1 MGQVNFATVDNVF
14 KTYFFPRMERI
25 GYEEQPT
32 LGMLPKDTNFYGRAT
47 AGLQFDVAYEVPAG
61 MSADFNT
68 ALMNAG
74 NGSYA
79 TFTIRR
85 ARYYQII
92 NLDNETME
100 ASASDD
106 GAYVDLKKEE
116 VSTGIKATTEKLGNG
131 LFRNHGG
138 SIGRA
143 NGLSTATVTLLNQGD
158 IVNYRRNMK
167 INLATTDG
175 TSGSVRA
182 GQTSV
187 LSVDRPNGKIT
198 LAPTFAADIPG
209 ASLGAGGDFIFP
221 AGDFGLGIYGFDSYI
236 PAAAPSPGD
245 AVFGF
250 DRSVDTRLSG
260 LRYDGSL
267 LNISDAIIK
276 ALAQFRVEA
285 GSGSIDTVITDYN
298 RFADFSLDLGA
309 KAMRKESGTGEVGY
323 DTIKVHSG
331 GRPVEVMADH
341 NCQANIAWALTK
353 RTWQWKSLG
362 KTPRFFTEASG
373 SNFVVDP
380 TADGVQIR
388 AGWRGNLLG
397 LAPGLNG
404 RITVPTV

>member
-1 MGQVNFATVDNVF
+1 MGQVNFSTVDNVF
-14 KTYFFPRMERI
+14 KTFFVPRMERI

-32 LGMLPKDTNFYGRAT
+32 LGMLPKADNFYGRAT
-47 AGLQFDVAYEVPAG
+47 GGLQFDVAYEAPAG

-68 ALMNAG
+68 AQMNAG
-74 NGSYA
+74 NGQYA

-100 ASASDD
+100 ASANDD

-116 VSTGIKATTEKLGNG
+116 VTTGVKATTEKLGNG

-138 SIGRA
+138 AIGRA
-143 NGLSTATVTLLNQGD
+143 NGIAGAVVTLTNLGD
-158 IVNYRRNMK
+158 IVNFRRNMF
-167 INLATTDG
+167 IALAITDG
-175 TSGSVRA
+175 TTGVVRL
-182 GQTSV
+182 GQTKV
-187 LSVDRPNGKIT
+187 LSVDRSLGKIT
-198 LAPTFAADIPG
+198 LAATFAADIPG
-209 ASLGAGGDFIFP
+209 GVLTASGDFIFP
-221 AGDFGLGIYGFDSYI
+221 AGDFGLGIFGFDSYI
-236 PAAAPSPGD
+236 PALAPTPGD
-245 AVFGF
+245 AIFGF

-260 LRYDGSL
+260 MRYDGSS
-267 LNISDAIIK
+267 LNISDAVLK
-276 ALAQFRVEA
+276 GLAQFRVEG

-323 DTIKVHSG
+323 DTIKVHAG
-331 GRPVEVMADH
+331 GKPVEVMADH
-341 NCQANIAWALTK
+341 NCQANLAWCLTK
-353 RTWQWKSLG
+353 KTWQWKSLG

-388 AGWRGNLLG
+388 AGWRGNLLC

-404 RITVPTV
+404 RIVVPVS